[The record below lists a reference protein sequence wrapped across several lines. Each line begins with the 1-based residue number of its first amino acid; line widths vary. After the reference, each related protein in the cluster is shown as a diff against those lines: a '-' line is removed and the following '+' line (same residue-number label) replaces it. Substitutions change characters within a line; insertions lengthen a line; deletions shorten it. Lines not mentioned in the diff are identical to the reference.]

1 MFFLRSCQLIL
12 CDRLSKAHPSRETA
26 CMLLRQALSAPLSDL
41 ISVTMICW
49 YVFPTTYCHHL
60 PRVTSSA
67 SLESTQTEKNQ
78 IKPQVYIINS
88 TTCKMKLDIPRVTK
102 QNPPTICIACRPQ
115 YEDLW
120 IRRCVD
126 GKKKDKSLHFLK
138 LMEQNSMLC
147 CNGTSSNNNLAVSHP
162 ARRLH
167 GYVEKLR

>member
-12 CDRLSKAHPSRETA
+12 CDRLSKAYFFRETA
-26 CMLLRQALSAPLSDL
+26 CMLLRQALSAPLSDS

-102 QNPPTICIACRPQ
+102 QNPPTICIACRPRC
-115 YEDLW
+115 EDSW

-126 GKKKDKSLHFLK
+126 GKKRK
-138 LMEQNSMLC
+138 EQNSVLC
-147 CNGTSSNNNLAVSHP
+147 CNGTLSNNNLVVLYF